1 MKKWR
6 NEILDHF
13 LCCFQM
19 GNVISMRIIR
29 MKEYIKKLMKF
40 DLNEPNDPKCV
51 KMTLNV
57 SNL

>member
-1 MKKWR
+1 
-6 NEILDHF
+6 
-13 LCCFQM
+13 M